1 MTIVRQEQDQDSSPS
16 TRRPRRRL
24 QTLDSWRAYRNFRFL
39 WVANFF
45 ANTAQWLQLLSV
57 GWLVRDLTDSFASSG
72 LLVVAVG
79 GMTTLPTLIVGP
91 WAGVLG
97 DRVNR
102 RKLVMAVQSFM
113 TVAAITFAFVVHSGH
128 IEWWHAY
135 IYVFVSGIC
144 WSISITMRQTLVA
157 NTVPREALVNAYA
170 SNTLTITGTRM
181 IGPFIGGVLITT
193 IGFTWNFAIE
203 ASLYAATVLAFWPMK
218 TPFLQH
224 RPADS
229 NASPLSDFLEGL
241 RYVRKQERVIWNLM
255 VVGLIPNVLLHPV
268 WFVLPVFTVEV
279 LHRTA
284 DTGGVLLAVT
294 GFGGL
299 LSALTIAS
307 VGFGANRGL
316 ICLWAVLVS
325 SAAVV
330 LFAYSPWL
338 VPAAIL
344 IGLMSLAQATF
355 RTSSSTLIQ
364 SMVPDH
370 LRSRITSLHL
380 YSQGFVFMSS
390 LAVGLLVDL
399 TNVVVALAAVG
410 IAGLVL
416 GSISYLVLPRVRQA
430 R

>member
-1 MTIVRQEQDQDSSPS
+1 
-16 TRRPRRRL
+16 
-24 QTLDSWRAYRNFRFL
+24 
-39 WVANFF
+39 VANFF

-144 WSISITMRQTLVA
+144 WSISITIRQTLVA

-399 TNVVVALAAVG
+399 TTVVVALAAVG

>member
-1 MTIVRQEQDQDSSPS
+1 M
-16 TRRPRRRL
+16 
-24 QTLDSWRAYRNFRFL
+24 
-39 WVANFF
+39 ANFF

-79 GMTTLPTLIVGP
+79 GMTTLPTLVVGP

-113 TVAAITFAFVVHSGH
+113 TVAAITFAFVVHSGQ

-399 TNVVVALAAVG
+399 TTVVVALAAVG

-430 R
+430 G

>member
-1 MTIVRQEQDQDSSPS
+1 M
-16 TRRPRRRL
+16 
-24 QTLDSWRAYRNFRFL
+24 
-39 WVANFF
+39 ANFF

-79 GMTTLPTLIVGP
+79 GMTTLPTLVVGP

-113 TVAAITFAFVVHSGH
+113 TVAAITFAFVVHSGQ

-399 TNVVVALAAVG
+399 TTVVVALAAVG

>member
-1 MTIVRQEQDQDSSPS
+1 M
-16 TRRPRRRL
+16 
-24 QTLDSWRAYRNFRFL
+24 
-39 WVANFF
+39 ANFF

-79 GMTTLPTLIVGP
+79 GMTTLPTLVVGP

-144 WSISITMRQTLVA
+144 WSISITVRQTLVA

-241 RYVRKQERVIWNLM
+241 RYVRKQERVIWNLL

-399 TNVVVALAAVG
+399 TTVVVALAAVG

>member
-1 MTIVRQEQDQDSSPS
+1 M
-16 TRRPRRRL
+16 
-24 QTLDSWRAYRNFRFL
+24 
-39 WVANFF
+39 ANFF

-79 GMTTLPTLIVGP
+79 GMTTLPTLVVGP

-399 TNVVVALAAVG
+399 TTVVVALAAVG

>member
-1 MTIVRQEQDQDSSPS
+1 M
-16 TRRPRRRL
+16 
-24 QTLDSWRAYRNFRFL
+24 
-39 WVANFF
+39 ANFF

-79 GMTTLPTLIVGP
+79 GMTTLPTLVVGP

-144 WSISITMRQTLVA
+144 WSISITTRQTLVA

-390 LAVGLLVDL
+390 LAVGLWVDL
-399 TNVVVALAAVG
+399 TTVVVALAAVG

>member
-1 MTIVRQEQDQDSSPS
+1 
-16 TRRPRRRL
+16 
-24 QTLDSWRAYRNFRFL
+24 
-39 WVANFF
+39 VANFF

-102 RKLVMAVQSFM
+102 RKLVMAIQSFM

-144 WSISITMRQTLVA
+144 WSISITIRQTLVA

-399 TNVVVALAAVG
+399 TTVVVALAAVG

-416 GSISYLVLPRVRQA
+416 GSISYLVLPKVRRA

>member
-1 MTIVRQEQDQDSSPS
+1 MIVRQDQERETGHAPQ
-16 TRRPRRRL
+16 RPRRRL
-24 QTLDSWRAYRNFRFL
+24 QTLDSWRAYRDFRFL

-45 ANTAQWLQLLSV
+45 ANTAQWLQLLSI

-72 LLVVAVG
+72 LLVVTVG
-79 GMTTLPTLIVGP
+79 GMTTLPTLVVGP

-97 DRVNR
+97 DRVDR
-102 RKLVMAVQSFM
+102 RKLVMAVQAFM
-113 TVAAITFAFVVHSGH
+113 TVAAVIFAFVVHSGH
-128 IEWWHAY
+128 VEWWHAY
-135 IYVFVSGIC
+135 IYVFISGIC
-144 WSISITMRQTLVA
+144 WSISLTVRQTLVA

-181 IGPFIGGVLITT
+181 VGPFVGGILITT

-203 ASLYAATVLAFWPMK
+203 AGLYSATVLAFFPMK
-218 TPFLQH
+218 TPYLQT
-224 RPADS
+224 RPEDS
-229 NASPLSDFLEGL
+229 GGSPLANFMEGL
-241 RYVRKQERVIWNLM
+241 RYVRKQERVIWNLL

-279 LHRTA
+279 LHRSA
-284 DTGGVLLAVT
+284 DTGGILLAVT

-307 VGFGANRGL
+307 VGFGYNRGL
-316 ICLWAVLVS
+316 ICL
-325 SAAVV
+325 AAILLASTTVV
-330 LFAYSPWL
+330 LFAFSHWL
-338 VPAAIL
+338 FLAMIL

-364 SMVPDH
+364 SLVPDH

-399 TNVVVALAAVG
+399 TTVVIALSVVG
-410 IAGLVL
+410 GAGILL
-416 GSISYLVLPRVRQA
+416 GAISYLALPGLRAA

>member
-1 MTIVRQEQDQDSSPS
+1 
-16 TRRPRRRL
+16 
-24 QTLDSWRAYRNFRFL
+24 
-39 WVANFF
+39 VANFF

-241 RYVRKQERVIWNLM
+241 RYVRKQERVIWNLL

-380 YSQGFVFMSS
+380 YSQGFVLMSS

-399 TNVVVALAAVG
+399 TTVVVALAAVG

>member
-1 MTIVRQEQDQDSSPS
+1 M
-16 TRRPRRRL
+16 
-24 QTLDSWRAYRNFRFL
+24 
-39 WVANFF
+39 ANFF

-79 GMTTLPTLIVGP
+79 GMTTLPTLVVGP

-113 TVAAITFAFVVHSGH
+113 TVAAITFAFVVHSGQ

-144 WSISITMRQTLVA
+144 WSISITVRQTLVA

-399 TNVVVALAAVG
+399 TTVVVALAAVG

>member
-1 MTIVRQEQDQDSSPS
+1 
-16 TRRPRRRL
+16 
-24 QTLDSWRAYRNFRFL
+24 
-39 WVANFF
+39 VANFF

-241 RYVRKQERVIWNLM
+241 RYVRKQERVIWNLL

-399 TNVVVALAAVG
+399 TTVVVALAAVG

-416 GSISYLVLPRVRQA
+416 GSISYLVLPKVRQA

>member
-1 MTIVRQEQDQDSSPS
+1 M

-24 QTLDSWRAYRNFRFL
+24 QTLDSWRAYRDFRFL

-79 GMTTLPTLIVGP
+79 GMTTLPTLVVGP

-97 DRVNR
+97 DRVDR

-135 IYVFVSGIC
+135 VYVFVSGTC

-157 NTVPREALVNAYA
+157 NTVPKEALVNAYA

-193 IGFTWNFAIE
+193 VGFTWNFAIE
-203 ASLYAATVLAFWPMK
+203 ASMYAATVLAFWPMK
-218 TPFLQH
+218 TPYLQH

-229 NASPLSDFLEGL
+229 TSSPMSDFLEGL
-241 RYVRKQERVIWNLM
+241 RYVRKQERVIWDLL

-325 SAAVV
+325 SVSVV

-364 SMVPDH
+364 SLVPDH

-399 TNVVVALAAVG
+399 TTVVVALAAVG

>member
-1 MTIVRQEQDQDSSPS
+1 MIVRQDQERETGHAPQ
-16 TRRPRRRL
+16 RPRRRL
-24 QTLDSWRAYRNFRFL
+24 QTLDSWRAYRDFRFL
-39 WVANFF
+39 WIANFF
-45 ANTAQWLQLLSV
+45 ANTAQWLQLLSI

-72 LLVVAVG
+72 LLVVTVG
-79 GMTTLPTLIVGP
+79 GMTTLPTLVVGP

-97 DRVNR
+97 DRVDR
-102 RKLVMAVQSFM
+102 RKLVMAVQAFM
-113 TVAAITFAFVVHSGH
+113 TVAAVIFAFVVHSGH
-128 IEWWHAY
+128 VEWWHAY
-135 IYVFVSGIC
+135 IYVFISGIC
-144 WSISITMRQTLVA
+144 WSISLTVRQTLVA

-181 IGPFIGGVLITT
+181 VGPFVGGILITT

-203 ASLYAATVLAFWPMK
+203 AGLYSATVLAFFPMK
-218 TPFLQH
+218 TPYLQA
-224 RPADS
+224 RPEDS
-229 NASPLSDFLEGL
+229 GGSPLANFMEGL
-241 RYVRKQERVIWNLM
+241 RYVRKQERVIWNLL

-279 LHRTA
+279 LHRSA
-284 DTGGVLLAVT
+284 DTGGILLAVT

-307 VGFGANRGL
+307 VGFGYNRGL
-316 ICLWAVLVS
+316 ICL
-325 SAAVV
+325 AAILLASTTVV
-330 LFAYSPWL
+330 LFAFSHWL
-338 VPAAIL
+338 FLAMIL

-364 SMVPDH
+364 SLVPDH

-399 TNVVVALAAVG
+399 TTVVIALSVVG
-410 IAGLVL
+410 GAGILL
-416 GSISYLVLPRVRQA
+416 GAISYLALPGLRAA

>member
-1 MTIVRQEQDQDSSPS
+1 M
-16 TRRPRRRL
+16 
-24 QTLDSWRAYRNFRFL
+24 
-39 WVANFF
+39 ANFF

-79 GMTTLPTLIVGP
+79 GMTTLPTLVVGP

-97 DRVNR
+97 DRVDR

-113 TVAAITFAFVVHSGH
+113 TVAAIAFALVVHSGH

-135 IYVFVSGIC
+135 IYVFVSGVC
-144 WSISITMRQTLVA
+144 WSTSITMRQTLVA

-203 ASLYAATVLAFWPMK
+203 AGLYAATVLAFLPMK
-218 TPFLQH
+218 TPYLQH

-229 NASPLSDFLEGL
+229 SGSPLANFLEGL
-241 RYVRKQERVIWNLM
+241 RYVRKQERVIWNLL

-279 LHRTA
+279 LHRSA

-299 LSALTIAS
+299 LSAITIAS
-307 VGFGANRGL
+307 VGLGANRGL

-325 SAAVV
+325 SASVV

-338 VPAAIL
+338 VPAAVL

-364 SMVPDH
+364 SLVPDH

-399 TNVVVALAAVG
+399 TTVVVALAAVG
-410 IAGLVL
+410 IVGLVL

-430 R
+430 G

>member
-1 MTIVRQEQDQDSSPS
+1 M
-16 TRRPRRRL
+16 
-24 QTLDSWRAYRNFRFL
+24 
-39 WVANFF
+39 ANFF

-79 GMTTLPTLIVGP
+79 GMTTLPTLVVGP

-241 RYVRKQERVIWNLM
+241 RYVRKQERVIWNLL

-399 TNVVVALAAVG
+399 TTVVVALAAVG

>member
-1 MTIVRQEQDQDSSPS
+1 MAS
-16 TRRPRRRL
+16 
-24 QTLDSWRAYRNFRFL
+24 
-39 WVANFF
+39 FF

-79 GMTTLPTLIVGP
+79 GMTTLPTLVVGP

-97 DRVNR
+97 DRVDR

-113 TVAAITFAFVVHSGH
+113 TVAAIAFAIVVYSGYV
-128 IEWWHAY
+128 EWWHAY

-144 WSISITMRQTLVA
+144 WSTSITMRQTLVA

-203 ASLYAATVLAFWPMK
+203 AGLYAATVLAFWPMK

-229 NASPLSDFLEGL
+229 GSSPLSDFLEGL
-241 RYVRKQERVIWNLM
+241 RYVRKQERVIWNLL

-279 LHRTA
+279 LHRSA

-338 VPAAIL
+338 VPAAVL

-364 SMVPDH
+364 SLVPDH

-399 TNVVVALAAVG
+399 TTVVVALAAVG
-410 IAGLVL
+410 VAGLVF
-416 GSISYLVLPRVRQA
+416 GSISYLVFPRVRQA

>member
-1 MTIVRQEQDQDSSPS
+1 
-16 TRRPRRRL
+16 
-24 QTLDSWRAYRNFRFL
+24 
-39 WVANFF
+39 VANFF

-79 GMTTLPTLIVGP
+79 GMTTLPTLVVGP

-144 WSISITMRQTLVA
+144 WSISITVRQTLVA

-399 TNVVVALAAVG
+399 TTVVVALAAVG

>member
-1 MTIVRQEQDQDSSPS
+1 
-16 TRRPRRRL
+16 
-24 QTLDSWRAYRNFRFL
+24 LDSWRAYRDFRFL

-79 GMTTLPTLIVGP
+79 GMTTLPTLVVGP

-97 DRVNR
+97 DRVDR

-113 TVAAITFAFVVHSGH
+113 TVAAIAFALVVHSGH

-135 IYVFVSGIC
+135 IYVFVSGVC
-144 WSISITMRQTLVA
+144 WSTSITMRQTLVA

-203 ASLYAATVLAFWPMK
+203 AGLYAATVLAFLPMK
-218 TPFLQH
+218 TPYLQH

-229 NASPLSDFLEGL
+229 SGSPLANFLEGL
-241 RYVRKQERVIWNLM
+241 RYVRKQERVIWNLL

-279 LHRTA
+279 LHRSA

-299 LSALTIAS
+299 LSAITIAS

-325 SAAVV
+325 SASVV

-338 VPAAIL
+338 VPAAVL

-364 SMVPDH
+364 SLVPDH

-399 TNVVVALAAVG
+399 TTVVVALAAVG
-410 IAGLVL
+410 IVGLVL

-430 R
+430 G

>member
-1 MTIVRQEQDQDSSPS
+1 MGNV
-16 TRRPRRRL
+16 
-24 QTLDSWRAYRNFRFL
+24 
-39 WVANFF
+39 F

-72 LLVVAVG
+72 LLVVTVG
-79 GMTTLPTLIVGP
+79 GMTTLPTLIIGP

-97 DRVNR
+97 DRVDR
-102 RKLVMAVQSFM
+102 RKLVMGIQSFM
-113 TVAAITFAFVVHSGH
+113 ACAAVVFALVVYSGH
-128 IEWWHAY
+128 VEWWHAY
-135 IYVFVSGIC
+135 IYVLVSGVC
-144 WSISITMRQTLVA
+144 WSTTLTMRQTLVA

-181 IGPFIGGVLITT
+181 IGPFIGGILITT

-203 ASLYAATVLAFWPMK
+203 ASLYAATVLSFLPMK
-218 TPFLQH
+218 TPYFLQ

-229 NASPLSDFLEGL
+229 GGSPWANFKEGIQ
-241 RYVRKQERVIWNLM
+241 YVRKQERVIFHLILL
-255 VVGLIPNVLLHPV
+255 GFIPNVLLHPV
-268 WFVLPVFTVEV
+268 WFMLPIFTVEV
-279 LHRTA
+279 LGRSA
-284 DTGGVLLAVT
+284 DVGGYMLAVT

-307 VGFGANRGL
+307 VGFGHNRGL
-316 ICLWAVLVS
+316 ICLWAVLLS
-325 SAAVV
+325 SISIV
-330 LFAYSPWL
+330 LFAHSHWL
-338 VPAAIL
+338 IPALML
-344 IGLMSLAQATF
+344 IALMSLAQATF

-364 SMVPDH
+364 SIVPDH

-399 TNVVVALAAVG
+399 TTVVVALTVVG
-410 IAGLVL
+410 VAGLVL
-416 GSISYLVLPRVRQA
+416 GLISYMILPSVRQA